1 MNNFNISSYS
11 LGLWRR
17 GFLAAGA
24 RGVDVGAGVWDRADS
39 PFLALNR
46 RGGGGG
52 LGGGAWG
59 GCARGLCPKSRARR
73 ARASSSEV
81 YPAGKLQ

>member
-24 RGVDVGAGVWDRADS
+24 RGVGVGAGVWDRADS

-46 RGGGGG
+46 RDALTG
-52 LGGGAWG
+52 
-59 GCARGLCPKSRARR
+59 RFEIIR
-73 ARASSSEV
+73 V
-81 YPAGKLQ
+81 N